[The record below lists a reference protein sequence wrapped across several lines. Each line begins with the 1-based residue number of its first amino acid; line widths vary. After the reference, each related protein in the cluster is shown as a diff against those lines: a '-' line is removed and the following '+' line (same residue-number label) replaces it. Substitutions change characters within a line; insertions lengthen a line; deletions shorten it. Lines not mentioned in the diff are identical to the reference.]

1 MQNALSRRYVL
12 LNTLNTKLL
21 GFEYIK
27 ELYPDDNDFGTI
39 YVECRVLAKDNFF
52 RHNGFLFKENRL
64 CVPNCSMHEL
74 FIREAHGGG
83 LMGFFENAKTLEV
96 LHEYFY
102 WHT

>member
-1 MQNALSRRYVL
+1 
-12 LNTLNTKLL
+12 
-21 GFEYIK
+21 
-27 ELYPDDNDFGTI
+27 
-39 YVECRVLAKDNFF
+39 
-52 RHNGFLFKENRL
+52 
-64 CVPNCSMHEL
+64 MHEL